1 MTRHGWLAALARML
15 SAIAAGGHQLPAT
28 ANGGMMS
35 SLLPASIDVAQPLA
49 ASHDGGNHE
58 FLPMSMADSTFRQ
71 SQWRELISATPNGG
85 NSHVSPLGAPA
96 RSEMAIKFGGGHLRQ
111 FDWAEVYICKKIGW
125 MECSSLMMCECRV
138 GVWVCSLSIWEPG
151 ADGMI
156 IS

>member
-1 MTRHGWLAALARML
+1 LHWLNALHALAERGHEMTWHGWLASLARML

-58 FLPMSMADSTFRQ
+58 FPPISMADSTFRQ
-71 SQWRELISATPNGG
+71 SQWRELISATSNGG

-111 FDWAEVYICKKIGW
+111 FDWAEVYICKKI
-125 MECSSLMMCECRV
+125 V
-138 GVWVCSLSIWEPG
+138 EPTK
-151 ADGMI
+151 
-156 IS
+156 